1 MLPPEEYQG
10 SAAWRV
16 VVAVAVAALTGMVS
30 LVRYELFRSGTTLP
44 YYVQALYA
52 LAERGPWAVSSWSG
66 QPILGLHGPLI
77 LLPMAYVM
85 AFGGLGLVL
94 VLQAAAVGIGFVY
107 LDDWLV
113 AEGAPWPRRRI
124 VGWAYLLSTLLWGMV
139 AQDLHPVV
147 LAVPALMAAATL
159 LDRGRVAA
167 GLVALT
173 VALLGGYAVLPV
185 ALLLG
190 LVLALRHQ
198 PTAGAAAA
206 AWAVAAALVSRS
218 ALDVTPRALLGLPSH
233 PFSMA
238 AAGSHALLYLGYLLV
253 PVLVFGVS
261 RGTVWLVPALA
272 VMALNLWRGT
282 AVTASPFAVDSAMA
296 APFLLM
302 ALAATVADGRFLRWS
317 RLSLAV
323 YVLMF
328 IVFLGHE
335 AGLRHDG
342 PPLGQLT
349 AVTDALAVVPPH
361 APVVAVP
368 YTAAHLADRGRVLPL
383 ITARVWPR
391 GSYVVVDSTYTASIP
406 AGALPPVLAR
416 LKREAKIKYAYEG
429 MWVFYLPHQERGL

>member
-1 MLPPEEYQG
+1 MVPPEEYQG

-16 VVAVAVAALTGMVS
+16 VVAVAVAALTGLVS

-52 LAERGPWAVSSWSG
+52 LVERGPWAISSWSG

-77 LLPMAYVM
+77 LLPMAYAM

-94 VLQAAAVGIGFVY
+94 VLQAAAVGVGFLY
-107 LDDWLV
+107 LDDWLTAQNV
-113 AEGAPWPRRRI
+113 PWPRRRV

-139 AQDLHPVV
+139 AQDVHPVV

-173 VALLGGYAVLPV
+173 VALLCGYAVLPV
-185 ALLLG
+185 VLLLG
-190 LVLALRHQ
+190 LVLALRGK

-206 AWAVAAALVSRS
+206 AWAVAAGVASRS
-218 ALDVTPRALLGLPSH
+218 ATGASFSALAGLPSH
-233 PFSMA
+233 PFSVA
-238 AAGSHALLYLGYLLV
+238 AASSHAVLYLGYLLA
-253 PVLVFGVS
+253 PVLVFGMS
-261 RGTVWLVPALA
+261 RGTLWLVPALG
-272 VMALNLWRGT
+272 VMALNLWVGT
-282 AVTASPFAVDSAMA
+282 AAAASPFAVASAMA

-302 ALAATVADGRFLRWS
+302 ALAATVAEGRFMRWS
-317 RLSLAV
+317 RLSLAA

-328 IVFLGHE
+328 LVFLGHE

-349 AVTDALAVVPPH
+349 AVTDALAVVPPR

-368 YTAAHLADRGRVLPL
+368 YTAAHLADRARVLPFL
-383 ITARVWPR
+383 TAKVWPT

-406 AGALPPVLAR
+406 AGVLPPVLAR
-416 LKREAKIKYAYEG
+416 LKREAKIKYAYDG

>member
-1 MLPPEEYQG
+1 MVPPEEYQG

-16 VVAVAVAALTGMVS
+16 VVAVAVAALTGLVS

-52 LAERGPWAVSSWSG
+52 LVERGPWAISSWSG

-77 LLPMAYVM
+77 LLPMAYAM

-94 VLQAAAVGIGFVY
+94 VLQAAAVGVGFLY
-107 LDDWLV
+107 LDDWLTAQNV
-113 AEGAPWPRRRI
+113 PWPRRRV

-139 AQDLHPVV
+139 AQDVHPVV

-173 VALLGGYAVLPV
+173 VALLCGYAVLPV
-185 ALLLG
+185 VLLLG
-190 LVLALRHQ
+190 LVLALRGK

-206 AWAVAAALVSRS
+206 AWAVAAGVASRS
-218 ALDVTPRALLGLPSH
+218 ATGASFSALAGLPSH
-233 PFSMA
+233 PFSVA
-238 AAGSHALLYLGYLLV
+238 AASSHAVLYLGYLLA

-261 RGTVWLVPALA
+261 RGTVWLVPALG
-272 VMALNLWRGT
+272 VMALNLWVGT
-282 AVTASPFAVDSAMA
+282 AVAASPFAVASAMA

-302 ALAATVADGRFLRWS
+302 ALAATVAEGRFMRWS
-317 RLSLAV
+317 RLSLAA
-323 YVLMF
+323 YVLLF
-328 IVFLGHE
+328 LVFLGHE

-349 AVTDALAVVPPH
+349 AVTDALAVVPPQ
-361 APVVAVP
+361 AAVVAAP
-368 YTAAHLADRGRVLPL
+368 YTAAHVAARARVLPF
-383 ITARVWPR
+383 ITAKVWPT

-406 AGALPPVLAR
+406 AGVLPPVLAR
-416 LKREAKIKYAYEG
+416 LKREAKIKYAYDG